1 MLSSVEFLSRL
12 AETRFGKLV
21 CLNVYRGS
29 RIGLLKPTDLR
40 AYFEDCTA
48 ELNEWSYDA
57 SEESD
62 AIVRA
67 SRSWQARQRSSR
79 QTRRDIDKADVD
91 PTGIST
97 VAHLWSVLGTFTDAA
112 HSVYADRRQH
122 DAEDFREFVGGL
134 LRSEQSWK
142 FGRGRDYSWMASSL
156 DVSTR
161 IADRAGRSAQL
172 HCDVLG
178 LCHFS
183 SGEVLVRLTV
193 ANRGVGAIPRYYR
206 PMAFDGLDNAA
217 FRSTR
222 DAESN
227 ASLETHGTTVDLGKV
242 RARVHDVD
250 GTREWLCEPT
260 EIRAADIAW
269 EFLGSPSTTAPQGL
283 PSFQDAMFEVLGGQS
298 MLAEA
303 MPALRSALEDVDA

>member
-1 MLSSVEFLSRL
+1 VLNSMDFLSRL

-21 CLNVYRGS
+21 CLNLYRAS
-29 RIGLLKPTDLR
+29 RIGLLKPADLR

-48 ELNEWSYDA
+48 ELNTWSYDA
-57 SEESD
+57 SEEFE

-67 SRSWQARQRSSR
+67 SRSWQVRQRSSR

-97 VAHLWSVLGTFTDAA
+97 VAHLWSVLGSLTDAA
-112 HSVYADRRQH
+112 NSVYADRRKQ
-122 DAEDFREFVGGL
+122 DADDFREFVGGL
-134 LRSEQSWK
+134 LRGDQSWK
-142 FGRGRDYSWMASSL
+142 FGRSRDYSWMASSL

-161 IADRAGRSAQL
+161 IADRAGRPAQL

-178 LCHFS
+178 LCHFG
-183 SGEVLVRLTV
+183 SGEVLVRLTI
-193 ANRGVGAIPRYYR
+193 ANRGVNAIPRYYR

-222 DAESN
+222 DGESA
-227 ASLETHGTTVDLGKV
+227 ASLETHGTTVDLSKV
-242 RARVHDVD
+242 HARDRDVD

-260 EIRAADIAW
+260 EIRAADITW
-269 EFLGSPSTTAPQGL
+269 EFLGSPSSTATQGL

-303 MPALRSALEDVDA
+303 MPLLRSAIGDDDA